1 MQKQRK
7 IIVTR
12 NKANTEKLTL
22 IKVYINEKPPQ
33 NKEDYLYYK
42 QEKNYLTREEN
53 FLMKEKAKRKNL
65 KQSVP
70 LEEINEF
77 RAKIDE
83 ELENLAEKK
92 REKKKEEMEE
102 WRGKIEIPEFHYP
115 IIEEDE
121 NEEKNNTKKENYERN
136 KTNKEKLIE
145 EIKGK
150 PIIIDKKKKKE
161 RMERVIA
168 LTESNEDRIKRN
180 NKDMFYDYRKKRI
193 ILHKRDVSSTKNNRN
208 QRITWDLKLSPIQ
221 YDTQDDISKKIRV
234 AKHFNLS
241 KSYEKTKLII
251 PSKPYDYLEEQI
263 KQRNNKRINHH
274 YSNSENI
281 KWNKILQNPNRTKN
295 EKIEN
300 VKYECE
306 KIDKE
311 AKRNE
316 QFLRINGGIEN
327 YPEIGEKVSSLLV
340 ESIKGKL
347 SILNT
352 ISGI

>member
-1 MQKQRK
+1 
-7 IIVTR
+7 
-12 NKANTEKLTL
+12 
-22 IKVYINEKPPQ
+22 
-33 NKEDYLYYK
+33 
-42 QEKNYLTREEN
+42 
-53 FLMKEKAKRKNL
+53 
-65 KQSVP
+65 
-70 LEEINEF
+70 
-77 RAKIDE
+77 
-83 ELENLAEKK
+83 
-92 REKKKEEMEE
+92 
-102 WRGKIEIPEFHYP
+102 
-115 IIEEDE
+115 
-121 NEEKNNTKKENYERN
+121 
-136 KTNKEKLIE
+136 
-145 EIKGK
+145 
-150 PIIIDKKKKKE
+150 
-161 RMERVIA
+161 MERVIA

-306 KIDKE
+306 KIDK
-311 AKRNE
+311 
-316 QFLRINGGIEN
+316 
-327 YPEIGEKVSSLLV
+327 
-340 ESIKGKL
+340 
-347 SILNT
+347 
-352 ISGI
+352 